1 MRLTKYEIAAAIE
14 RQPGNTPWGLRSMM
28 TIMVDYYTR
37 SQLVEMYNDRA
48 LTLNMPTIR

>member
-28 TIMVDYYTR
+28 TIMVDHYTR
-37 SQLVEMYNDRA
+37 QELVEKYNERA
-48 LTLNMPTIR
+48 VALNMPTIN